1 MVRTLCFH
9 CGGPGSVPGQ
19 GTKSLQ
25 VVWHAKNILYHTFY
39 FLKSLSHLA
48 CKVNNLNF
56 DDCNIFSVKLLIV
69 QYILIFLWYCG
80 LSFYLFIFG
89 CAGSSLMLRLCFHCS
104 AWAAHCAGFLLQST
118 GSTRGLNSC
127 GAQASCSTACGI
139 FLGQE

>member
-69 QYILIFLWYCG
+69 QYILIFFYG
-80 LSFYLFIFG
+80 TVVYHFIYLFLAVLG
-89 CAGSSLMLRLCFHCS
+89 LR
-104 AWAAHCAGFLLQST
+104 
-118 GSTRGLNSC
+118 
-127 GAQASCSTACGI
+127 
-139 FLGQE
+139 